1 MCNLCNTVK
10 IGTEFT
16 FRREEFVFG
25 LEALAWNKQKSGK
38 KASADPAQIK
48 QIEAAGVEIINW
60 VNYIAEMGNAGKIR
74 GKNTLLEHVEV
85 KPGRKHHESDHYE
98 AREVTLTLQYK
109 YKTQFFKQ
117 TWIVNFDLDPNCI
130 ELQTQPVTFEFYDR
144 YRDIINALFFRRE
157 SCPPDPRWQV
167 GGGGHISL
175 DLETAFNH
183 NLRWFMNFLVLY
195 ADAVRGDDYRYEA
208 LRSSEDVG
216 NAPFLHEIGELTA
229 FSKVINAFEKM
240 PGATIGELAHV
251 INTDVYTRIDEHID
265 GSGVTREDYPHYQAV
280 NLEHINTGVSDHRTP
295 VNEQRVEMRRFDAQ
309 RNVDELLGELR
320 CLYELLE
327 ESRSGN
333 NYSLDDDGMLVQIP

>member
-16 FRREEFVFG
+16 FRRDEFVFG
-25 LEALAWNKQKSGK
+25 LEALAWKKQRSGK
-38 KASADPAQIK
+38 KVNVNPAEIK
-48 QIEAAGVEIINW
+48 QIEAAGAEIINW
-60 VNYIAEMGNAGKIR
+60 VNYIDEMGNAGKIHS
-74 GKNTLLEHVEV
+74 KNTSLERVEV
-85 KPGRKHHESDHYE
+85 LPGRKHHESDRYE
-98 AREVTLTLQYK
+98 AKEVTLTLQYK
-109 YKTQFFKQ
+109 DKKQFFKQ
-117 TWIVNFDLDPNCI
+117 TWTVNFDLDPNCI

-144 YRDIINALFFRRE
+144 YRDIINMLFFRRE

-183 NLRWFMNFLVLY
+183 NLRWFKNYLVLY

-208 LRSSEDVG
+208 LRRSEDVG

-229 FSKVINAFEKM
+229 FSRVINTFEKM

-251 INTDVYTRIDEHID
+251 INTDVYTTIDEHID
-265 GSGVTREDYPHYQAV
+265 SSEVRREDYPHYQAV
-280 NLEHINTGVSDHRTP
+280 NLEHINTGVSDHRTL

-309 RNVDELLGELR
+309 GNVDELLVELR
-320 CLYELLE
+320 SLYELLE

-333 NYSLDDDGMLVQIP
+333 NYGMDDDGMLVQIP